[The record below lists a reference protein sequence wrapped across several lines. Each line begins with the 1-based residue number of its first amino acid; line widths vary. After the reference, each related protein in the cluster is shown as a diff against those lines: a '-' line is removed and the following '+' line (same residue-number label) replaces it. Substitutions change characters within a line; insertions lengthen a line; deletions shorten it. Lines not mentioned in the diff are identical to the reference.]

1 MATATHEEYASRYNL
16 GRFVDAHHN
25 TYTSA
30 LKEIQF
36 GKKQSHWMWYIFPQ
50 LRGLGHSHTS
60 DYYGIADRDEAIM
73 FLHHPTLGRNLMEIT
88 KAMLA
93 IDGKSADE
101 ILGRTD
107 ALKFRSSMTLF
118 NSVSPNSIFSEA
130 LHKYYKG
137 KKDNRTLA
145 MLKAD
150 KSGQLVSGGI
160 TGAIIGDIIG
170 SFYEFCNCKST
181 NISLF
186 TGSSQFTDDTVMTI
200 AVADWLLSE
209 VPLQKTMSDWGQEY
223 PNKGYGG
230 MFYEW
235 LFYSKDK
242 EPYNSFGN
250 GAGMRVSPCGYYAN
264 SIEEALELARQSAEV
279 THNHPEGIK
288 GAQAIASAIFWA
300 REHKAKD
307 EIRDYIEKTFGYNL
321 HRTCDEIRPTYQF
334 DETCQGSCPEAI
346 IAFLDSRDYESA
358 IRLAISL
365 GGDSDTIACMA
376 GGIAAAYYG
385 IPAWMIKYIAS
396 EYLPQYM
403 RDIIE
408 RFDEA
413 CAKRKSG

>member
-1 MATATHEEYASRYNL
+1 MTTATHEEYASRYNL
-16 GRFVDAHHN
+16 GRFVDAHRN

-73 FLHHPTLGRNLMEIT
+73 FLHHPLLGRNLREIT

-137 KKDNRTLA
+137 KEDNHTLA

-170 SFYEFCNCKST
+170 SFYEFGNCKST

-186 TGSSQFTDDTVMTI
+186 TSSSQFTDDTVMTI

-264 SIEEALELARQSAEV
+264 SIEEALEFARQSAEV

-365 GGDSDTIACMA
+365 GGDSDTIACMT

-385 IPAWMIKYIAS
+385 IPAWMVKYIAS